1 MLLHKYQMILMQ
13 LLPCQK
19 LNDYLLLL
27 FDYKRSYKNPMID
40 IVIPIAGIIVIVLIF
55 FEGGYEVLKQYLINL
70 IKASEE
76 SKQEPVE
83 KAIQAVKYI
92 KDIIAK
98 K

>member
-1 MLLHKYQMILMQ
+1 MVLIV
-13 LLPCQK
+13 P
-19 LNDYLLLL
+19 LLLL
-27 FDYKRSYKNPMID
+27 FDYKKSYKNPMID
-40 IVIPIAGIIVIVLIF
+40 TIIPIAGIIVIVLIF
-55 FEGGYEVLKQYLINL
+55 LEGGYEVLKQYLINL